1 MALQGSLWGPDAPH
15 PPAQPQLTHTVLAI
29 RAELEACIANA
40 LEGAHCVDAAAV
52 MAEATA
58 ADALV
63 HIWGKGGGQSAGT
76 PPPRLIRATDAGFTP
91 SPPSSDERPYPR
103 TPVW

>member
-40 LEGAHCVDAAAV
+40 PEGAHCVDAAAV

-58 ADALV
+58 ANALV

-76 PPPRLIRATDAGFTP
+76 PPQTDSGHRCRLYPLA
-91 SPPSSDERPYPR
+91 SSLR
-103 TPVW
+103 